1 MLTSKEQVVDFI
13 RQTIDDGNEVCI
25 YDGKSLRDGDF
36 PTEGVSP
43 VYIGRIF
50 NSAIWELEDRSGGNP
65 LESGRIHIIRP
76 GQTAIG
82 SDDIVEFEIMPQ
94 VY

>member
-13 RQTIDDGNEVCI
+13 RQTIDDGNEVAI
-25 YDGKSLRDGDF
+25 YNGRSLRAGAF

-43 VYIGRIF
+43 VYIGRIL
-50 NSAIWELEDRSGGNP
+50 NSAIFELEDRSGGKP

-76 GQTAIG
+76 GTPVVG
-82 SDDIVEFEIMPQ
+82 ENDIVDFDIT
-94 VY
+94 